1 MISEEDELDKSAEDS
16 LSSSHGHDHQHH
28 EKEHDHDRE
37 TSNLNKSVDSLS
49 SSSHDHELRKEAADH
64 HDYQEKID
72 SLASSHREEA
82 ESDLDRSVTDALR
95 VAARIVDLGES
106 VSAAD
111 ELNAS
116 ADSSHLAR
124 SHESHASA
132 PAAENNGPN
141 KYDLSDQQI
150 NDVVEFYNKVKV
162 NELLSRKLLRPLFSD
177 ALAAREDLLT
187 ASENDLDRA
196 LEAVDRDQDD
206 KVIILSLLSHLKVLS
221 IIPCSLFYNS
231 FVLILEIRI
240 LVYSLSLF

>member
-16 LSSSHGHDHQHH
+16 LSSSHGHDHQHDH
-28 EKEHDHDRE
+28 VKEHDHDHDHDHE

-49 SSSHDHELRKEAADH
+49 SSTHDHKETADH

-72 SLASSHREEA
+72 SLASSHREET

-132 PAAENNGPN
+132 PVAENNGPN

-187 ASENDLDRA
+187 ASESDLDRA

-206 KVIILSLLSHLKVLS
+206 KVIIYSHFSHFRVL
-221 IIPCSLFYNS
+221 P
-231 FVLILEIRI
+231 IR
-240 LVYSLSLF
+240 

>member
-16 LSSSHGHDHQHH
+16 LSSSHGHDHQNH
-28 EKEHDHDRE
+28 EKEHDHDHDHE

-49 SSSHDHELRKEAADH
+49 SSSHDHEHRKEADDH

-72 SLASSHREEA
+72 SLASSHREA

-95 VAARIVDLGES
+95 VAARIVDFGES

-116 ADSSHLAR
+116 ADSSHLAKSHE

-187 ASENDLDRA
+187 ASESDLDRA

-206 KVIILSLLSHLKVLS
+206 KVIIYSLLVILEYYLLDS
-221 IIPCSLFYNS
+221 SLF
-231 FVLILEIRI
+231 
-240 LVYSLSLF
+240 